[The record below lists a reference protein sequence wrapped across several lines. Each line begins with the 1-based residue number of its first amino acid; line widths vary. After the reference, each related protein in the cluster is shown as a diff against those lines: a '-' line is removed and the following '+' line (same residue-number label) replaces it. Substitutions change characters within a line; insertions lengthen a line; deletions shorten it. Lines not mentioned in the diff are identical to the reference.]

1 MLASITATVVDVQL
15 GDWHTATHCELLLWL
30 ERGKDLERVAIA
42 PALLLKVVTPI
53 RRKGGITLN
62 PNTCILQIPLL
73 NPVGDYSLR
82 TQVRLAIAKNA
93 CYSVIYQTA
102 YTFSAQTFATLQS
115 GMEAKERIELGN
127 STRYLQF
134 SLRPTK
140 VHGDTTSIEALRF
153 DQFRVRLLNFRLPY
167 SGESFLTSSSL
178 GVRFLTEGVAA
189 EYKLEELF
197 SDEESVYCGTKTAL
211 PIYLPYVPH
220 LYIQIVRYISLGI
233 GESWFSFEQRY
244 FGSPPSAETVDTE
257 TFVETIPLYQV
268 SLELEREHFEGHA
281 HGSHISFDI
290 PSQLMAA
297 DFVGLMDV
305 LYRITMPATFS
316 RVRNVN
322 EVVHGLRGALPQGH
336 LYNTCLKSVVQTNE
350 PHNYFNKLQKKPTL
364 EEEGERIKRY
374 DGVLRLLGL
383 TDQQLLEYGKDWA
396 TLALPA
402 EPKPGSSVRF
412 SFVFHPLLS
421 PFEPFAEIACRR
433 NEVGPVYWEEA
444 PGSCEIF
451 EACNMASRGRN
462 MICDIS
468 TGKTTQD
475 SCLAILP
482 MFVQNPPQDNH
493 GLLFCAYFAGYEQT
507 HPPTLSELTA
517 LVALPRD
524 LSRRTRD
531 RMDRVTFYFI
541 LTKNTSQVHPGIFGV
556 LLDESA
562 ASTVV
567 ATLTS
572 PADVE
577 SFVYPQFQA
586 LAPQL
591 VPIPDSVLAFL
602 DFNERLAALSC
613 RVFFF
618 TVYDACKIHVV
629 ATGSLQMKGT
639 LVTLAEAAIAH
650 TDAKATLKLVAST
663 NYGMDLDS
671 AQLLFSCFGF
681 LSTPPKDGELTPKPN
696 NVRHVAGNS
705 ISIARM
711 YSPGPL
717 YSGTPSDRHSS
728 VPPNRTVETPNLLN
742 PPSRPISSLLGERVS
757 IVTDVI
763 PLLGESMELPNLAD
777 ARVEDLNQSVLL
789 QLIHKLRLELEA
801 VRPKQISYSSMIN
814 PTLFENL
821 DTLLPP
827 SVRTRVSK
835 CTGVSFGRSTTV
847 RSACERLQG
856 VDHNVLSYLLIDM
869 IKHNIQLTDEL
880 EQANERVEAGQKK
893 LGHAQEQLQAQHQT
907 LESVKTLALEQEQVL
922 QLMERQQQRHDLDMQ
937 RLQGE
942 LEAANRENVQLL
954 ENIRTMA
961 RLSPGMA
968 PPKPKPLNSIR
979 ASLAEGFGSDDPSPL
994 NSVRGGA
1001 KCIPPLRR
1009 PARDVAHDALGILD
1023 QEIARLEGKK

>member
-1 MLASITATVVDVQL
+1 MLSSITATIVDVQL

-30 ERGKDLERVAIA
+30 ERGKDLERVAIT
-42 PALLLKVVTPI
+42 PALLQKVTPPI
-53 RRKGGITLN
+53 RRKGGTTLN
-62 PNTCILQIPLL
+62 PNTCTLRVPLL
-73 NPVGDYSLR
+73 APVGDYSLR
-82 TQVRLAIAKNA
+82 AQVRLAIAKNA
-93 CYSVIYQTA
+93 CYNVLYQIA
-102 YTFSAQTFATLQS
+102 HTFSSQTLRALQS
-115 GMEAKERIELGN
+115 GAEAKECIELGD
-127 STRYLQF
+127 SSSYLQF
-134 SLRPTK
+134 SLMPTK
-140 VHGDTTSIEALRF
+140 IHMDSASTEAIRF

-167 SGESFLTSSSL
+167 SGENFLTGSSL

-197 SDEESVYCGTKTAL
+197 TDESSVYCGTKTAL
-211 PIYLPYVPH
+211 PIYLPYVSH
-220 LYIQIVRYISLGI
+220 LYVQIVRYISLGV
-233 GESWFSFEQRY
+233 GDSWFSFEQRY
-244 FGSPPSAETVDTE
+244 IGTPPSVERVDAE
-257 TFVETIPLYQV
+257 TFVETVPLYQI
-268 SLELEREHFEGHA
+268 SLELEREHLEGHA
-281 HGSHISFDI
+281 HGSHVTLEV

-305 LYRITMPATFS
+305 FYRITMPTTANK
-316 RVRNVN
+316 VRNASDIIRSI
-322 EVVHGLRGALPQGH
+322 RGALPQGH
-336 LYNTCLKSVVQTNE
+336 LYNTCLKSVVQSNE
-350 PHNYFNKLQKKPTL
+350 PHNYFNKLQRKPTL
-364 EEEGERIKRY
+364 EEEGERIKNY

-383 TDQQLLEYGKDWA
+383 TDQQLLEYGKEWA

-402 EPKPGSSVRF
+402 EPKSGSTVRF
-412 SFVFHPLLS
+412 SFVFQPLLT
-421 PFEPFAEIACRR
+421 PFEPLAELACKR
-433 NEVGPVYWEEA
+433 NEVGPVYWEDA
-444 PGSCEIF
+444 PDSCEIF

-468 TGKTTQD
+468 IGKTSHD

-482 MFVQNPPQDNH
+482 MFVQNPPPDNH

-507 HPPTLSELTA
+507 HPPTLNELTA
-517 LVALPRD
+517 LVANPRD

-531 RMDRVTFYFI
+531 RMDRVTFYFV

-556 LLDESA
+556 LLDEGA

-572 PADVE
+572 PTDVE

-618 TVYDACKIHVV
+618 TVYDACKMHVV

-650 TDAKATLKLVAST
+650 TDAKATLKLVASPDH
-663 NYGMDLDS
+663 GMELDS

-696 NVRHVAGNS
+696 NVKHVAGNS

-742 PPSRPISSLLGERVS
+742 PASRPVSSLLGERVS

-801 VRPKQISYSSMIN
+801 VRPKPISYSSMIN

-827 SVRTRVSK
+827 GVRARVSK
-835 CTGVSFGRSTTV
+835 CTGVNLGRSTTV

-856 VDHNVLSYLLIDM
+856 VDHNVLSYLFIDM
-869 IKHNIQLTDEL
+869 IKQNVQLTDEL
-880 EQANERVEAGQKK
+880 DQANERVAAGQRK
-893 LGHAQEQLQAQHQT
+893 LGHVQEQLRAQHQT

-942 LEAANRENVQLL
+942 LEAANRENAQLL
-954 ENIRTMA
+954 ENLRTVA
-961 RLSPGMA
+961 RSSPGTI
-968 PPKPKPLNSIR
+968 PPKPKPLNPNR

-1023 QEIARLEGKK
+1023 QEIARLEAKK